1 MDAATRS
8 LQSERCSH
16 ARKVTLLLWLL
27 LLAAPAPAESAN
39 GTFVPGLYNHYYN
52 SGFASTPISS
62 MPNWSNLTAAKVT
75 FDANTTGNFGDPQ
88 QSTNDTN
95 CGGYFAG
102 ALLIT
107 TAGEYA
113 WGVQSKDGCAMSVDN
128 STILSSNSELLSA
141 ARLPFSCDKLLHSNT
156 AVCCR
161 LCQTLCVPHTNSN

>member
-16 ARKVTLLLWLL
+16 ARKVALLLWLL
-27 LLAAPAPAESAN
+27 LPAAPAESAN

-62 MPNWSNLTAAKVT
+62 MPKWSNLTAAKVT

-88 QSTNDTN
+88 QSTNDTY
-95 CGGYFAG
+95 CGGYFVG
-102 ALLIT
+102 ALHIT

-113 WGVQSKDGCAMSVDN
+113 LGVQSKDGFALSVDN
-128 STILSSNSELLSA
+128 STILSSNSKLMSA
-141 ARLPFSCDKLLHSNT
+141 ATLPFSCGKVLHS
-156 AVCCR
+156 
-161 LCQTLCVPHTNSN
+161 

>member
-8 LQSERCSH
+8 LPSERCSH
-16 ARKVTLLLWLL
+16 AGKVTLLLWLL
-27 LLAAPAPAESAN
+27 LLAGSCITAPAESAN
-39 GTFVPGLYNHYYN
+39 GTFVPGLCNHYYN

-113 WGVQSKDGCAMSVDN
+113 LGVQSKNGFALSVDN
-128 STILSSNSELLSA
+128 STIFSSNSELLSA
-141 ARLPFSCDKLLHSNT
+141 ATLFFFDKILRSWQCCLLQAPPHFM
-156 AVCCR
+156 
-161 LCQTLCVPHTNSN
+161 CVSH